1 MKAARFDYVR
11 AQSVDDACRA
21 LSGAG
26 GEGRI
31 IAGGQTLVP
40 LMAMRMARPSLLV
53 DINGIDALSGIED
66 DGAAIAIGAGTRQA
80 DALASAIVRDRLPL
94 LAKALCH
101 VGHQQTRNR
110 GTVGGSIANADPS
123 AEIPLVA
130 VTLDAELVARNIAGE
145 RRIPAGDFFEAAMM
159 TALAPDDCL
168 VEARFPV
175 WIGGG
180 RIGAAFEEVNV
191 RSSDFAIAAAA
202 VRVELDRDGKCARI
216 HIGIGGAA
224 PAPVRA
230 EAAETA
236 LVGTMLEDEAVAD
249 AAAGIAAILD
259 PDSDVHAD
267 ADYRRRIACVLA
279 RRAILAARDDA
290 LKAGAGA
297 AA

>member
-1 MKAARFDYVR
+1 MKAASFDYVR
-11 AQSVDDACRA
+11 AESVDDACRA
-21 LSGAG
+21 LAGAG

-80 DALASAIVRDRLPL
+80 EALASQTVRDRLPL
-94 LAKALCH
+94 LAKALCY

-130 VTLDAELVARNIAGE
+130 VTLDAELVVRNIAGE
-145 RRIPAGDFFEAAMM
+145 RRIPAGDFFAAAMM

-175 WIGGG
+175 WMGGG
-180 RIGAAFEEVNV
+180 RTGAAFAEVNV
-191 RSSDFAIAAAA
+191 RRSDFAIAAAA
-202 VRVELDRDGKCARI
+202 VRVQLDPNGKCARI
-216 HIGIGGAA
+216 HIGVGGAA
-224 PAPVRA
+224 PVPVRA
-230 EAAETA
+230 DAAETA

-249 AAAGIAAILD
+249 AAAGIAGILD

-267 ADYRRRIACVLA
+267 ADYRRRVACVLA

-297 AA
+297 AP

>member
-1 MKAARFDYVR
+1 MKAARFDYLR
-11 AQSVDDACRA
+11 AESVDGACRA
-21 LSGAG
+21 LAGAG

-53 DINGIDALSGIED
+53 DINGIDALCGIED
-66 DGAAIAIGAGTRQA
+66 DGNAVVIGAGTRQA
-80 DALASAIVRDRLPL
+80 DALASDIVRERLPL
-94 LAKALCH
+94 LARALAY

-130 VTLDAELVARNIAGE
+130 VTLDAELKIRNLAGE
-145 RRIPAGDFFEAAMM
+145 RRIAAGDFFEAAMM
-159 TALAPDDCL
+159 TALAPDEVL
-168 VEARFPV
+168 VAARFPV
-175 WIGGG
+175 WTGGG
-180 RIGAAFEEVNV
+180 RTGVGFEEVNV

-202 VRVELDRDGKCARI
+202 VRLQLDPDGRCARI
-216 HIGIGGAA
+216 HIGVGGAT
-224 PAPVRA
+224 PVPVRA
-230 EAAETA
+230 AAAEIT
-236 LVGTMLEDEAVAD
+236 LTGTMLDDAAVAD
-249 AAAGIAAILD
+249 AALGIAGMLD

-267 ADYRRRIACVLA
+267 ADYRRRVACVLA

-290 LKAGAGA
+290 LGAGA